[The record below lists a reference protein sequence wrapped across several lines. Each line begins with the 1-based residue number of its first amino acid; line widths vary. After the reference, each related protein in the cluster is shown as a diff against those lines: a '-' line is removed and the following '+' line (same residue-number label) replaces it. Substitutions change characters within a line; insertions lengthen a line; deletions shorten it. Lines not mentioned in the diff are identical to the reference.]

1 MPGKEYKREEVPNP
15 HNKHAEETN
24 DQMNITPSYGRKH
37 KGKML
42 KAFPRVGVGKIIQNE
57 LQRRQKQNK

>member
-1 MPGKEYKREEVPNP
+1 
-15 HNKHAEETN
+15 